1 MPNFAYPQY
10 GHPYWAI
17 WLISLPRRSVIVL
30 LDGKANGERK
40 EAMIARFDHRPMLK
54 AALALATIVLLVGV
68 VTLSTLL
75 SMSLQAVAPISGS
88 VGDNPP
94 VMGAGGEHYG
104 DGWSNYGHNLAQPRP
119 AQTGNGADLSDMDRH
134 LKMVAAYNNK

>member
-10 GHPYWAI
+10 GYPYWAI

-75 SMSLQAVAPISGS
+75 SMSPQAVAPTSGS
-88 VGDNPP
+88 VGENPP

-104 DGWSNYGHNLAQPRP
+104 DGWSNYGHNLDLPKP
-119 AQTGNGADLSDMDRH
+119 AQTGNGADLSAIDRH
-134 LKMVAAYNNK
+134 LKMVAAANK